1 MHSSVILTL
10 YHTFIIRQNAKHK
23 VGNEKSRRFFI
34 NTKTRLFILY
44 EE

>member
-10 YHTFIIRQNAKHK
+10 YHTFRIRQNAKHK
-23 VGNEKSRRFFI
+23 VGNEKSKRFFYKYENVI
-34 NTKTRLFILY
+34 VYLY